1 MSSKS
6 LIGFFMSSRSRETA
20 DVYIDQDQL
29 GRTYSGTNAP
39 VRDKER
45 LGDVWFVEEA
55 TAVRLN
61 KARLSKQGK
70 RSLSKRTSYYKKG
83 VN

>member
-1 MSSKS
+1 
-6 LIGFFMSSRSRETA
+6 MSSRSRDTA
-20 DVYIDQDQL
+20 DVYIEQDQL
-29 GRTYSGTNAP
+29 ARAYAGTNDP

-45 LGDVWFVEEA
+45 LADVWFVEEA
-55 TAVRLN
+55 DTVKLS
-61 KARLSKQGK
+61 KKKLSKQGK

>member
-1 MSSKS
+1 MS
-6 LIGFFMSSRSRETA
+6 SSRSRSTA
-20 DVYIDQDQL
+20 DVYIEQDQL
-29 GRTYSGTNAP
+29 GRAYAGTNDP

-45 LGDVWFVEEA
+45 LADVWFVEEA
-55 TAVRLN
+55 DTVKLS
-61 KARLSKQGK
+61 KKKLSKQGK

>member
-1 MSSKS
+1 
-6 LIGFFMSSRSRETA
+6 MSSRSRETA
-20 DVYIDQDQL
+20 DVYIEQDQL
-29 GRTYSGTNAP
+29 GRAYAGTNDP

-45 LGDVWFVEEA
+45 LADVWFVEEA
-55 TAVRLN
+55 DKASLN
-61 KARLSKQGK
+61 KNRLAKQGK